1 MKQRAR
7 CGIREWA
14 NPAWLCIE
22 HFQYPGQEPD
32 DCAKKHSFP
41 GKKSNPTM
49 PATQEVAEFLT
60 FRRKPGGFRLRV
72 TLEGRNLNLSDR
84 DFQLS
89 GRSGHRVQ
97 LIDAKFDLEERQ
109 SRN

>member
-1 MKQRAR
+1 MGKPCVVVYRAISIPRSRAR
-7 CGIREWA
+7 RLRQKTFFPWKK
-14 NPAWLCIE
+14 E
-22 HFQYPGQEPD
+22 H
-32 DCAKKHSFP
+32 
-41 GKKSNPTM
+41 PTM

-60 FRRKPGGFRLRV
+60 FRRKQGGFRLRV

-84 DFQLS
+84 DSQLS